1 MKLENK
7 VAIVTGGG
15 RGIGKA
21 TALAFALEKANVVVV
36 SRTLSE
42 IEAVANE
49 IRKNGQEALAIVA
62 DVSKKSAVDS
72 MVKQT
77 LERFGKIDILVN
89 SAGVAIH
96 NPIPQIREEDW
107 DLTIAVNL
115 KGVFLCT
122 QAVFSHMCNQG
133 YGHIVNVSS
142 RAGKLANANFGAY
155 AASKFG
161 VMGFTE
167 ATYNEGKQYG
177 VKATAVCPG
186 PVDTKMRRDNHEEDL
201 TKIMQPEDIAEV
213 ILFIV
218 SQPSRAHIS
227 EVVVLAPLYKEDKI
241 ILGWQKK
248 QVEHGSSR
256 GV

>member
-1 MKLENK
+1 MKLVNK

-21 TALAFALEKANVVVV
+21 TSLALAREKASVVVV

-42 IEAVANE
+42 IEAVADE
-49 IRKNGQEALAIVA
+49 IKKNGQEALAIAA
-62 DVSKKSAVDS
+62 DVSQKSAVDT

-77 LERFGKIDILVN
+77 LERFGKVDILVN
-89 SAGVAIH
+89 NAGVAIH
-96 NPIPQIREEDW
+96 NPIPKICEEDW
-107 DLTIAVNL
+107 DLTIDVNL

-142 RAGKLANANFGAY
+142 GAGKHGGPNFGAY

-161 VMGFTE
+161 VVGFTE
-167 ATYNEGKQYG
+167 STYSEGRSYG
-177 VKATAVCPG
+177 VKATVVCPG
-186 PVDTKMRRDNHEEDL
+186 PVDTRLRQSNHEDDL
-201 TKIMQPEDIAEV
+201 TTLIHSEDIADV

-218 SQPSRAHIS
+218 TQPSRAHIA
-227 EVVVLAPLYKEDKI
+227 EVVVSAPLFKGERRL
-241 ILGWQKK
+241 ILGEEKK
-248 QVEHGSSR
+248 TRLG
-256 GV
+256 

>member
-21 TALAFALEKANVVVV
+21 TALALAREKVRVVVV

-42 IEAVANE
+42 IEDVADE
-49 IRKNGQEALAIVA
+49 IKKQGQDSLAIDA
-62 DVSKKSAVDS
+62 DVSKKSSVDA
-72 MVKQT
+72 MVDQT

-96 NPIPQIREEDW
+96 NPIPKIREEDW

-122 QAVFSHMCNQG
+122 QAVFSHMCSQG
-133 YGHIVNVSS
+133 YGHIVNISS
-142 RAGKLANANFGAY
+142 GAGKHGGPNFGAY

-167 ATYNEGKQYG
+167 STYNEGIQYG
-177 VKATAVCPG
+177 VKATVVCPG
-186 PVDTKMRRDNHEEDL
+186 PVDTKMRRDNHKDDL
-201 TKIMQPEDIAEV
+201 TTIMQPEDIADV
-213 ILFIV
+213 ILFIIT
-218 SQPSRAHIS
+218 QPSRAHIT
-227 EVVVLAPLYKEDKI
+227 EVLVSAPLFKGDKM
-241 ILGWQKK
+241 ILEWEKNK
-248 QVEHGSSR
+248 
-256 GV
+256 